1 MPGFELDGLAAAPI
15 GTFDLTSQPWLS
27 VIRSDGAQ
35 TEVSLRDVFAE
46 ARGLR
51 RITGDLATVEFALMR
66 LLLAIAHD
74 ALDGPRD
81 IEHWEDLWADAD
93 CFAPVEAYL
102 DKFRDRFDL
111 LHPDTPFFQTA
122 GLRTEKDEVFA
133 LSRIVADVPTGDPFF
148 TARMPGVDRLSFAE
162 AARWVVHAHAY
173 DTSGIKTGMVGD
185 QRVKGGKVYP
195 LGTGWAG
202 GLGGVFAEGDTLRE
216 TLLLNL
222 IAADTDEMD
231 LGPEDRPAWRREP
244 GGPRG
249 AERPAAG
256 PRDLYTWQSRRLRLH
271 HDADGV
277 HGVVLGYGDPL
288 ASRNTHQREPMT
300 AWRRSTAQEKKL
312 RRTPV
317 YLPKEH
323 DPSRSPWRGLA
334 SLVADRAVAA
344 QGEEPAA
351 FLRPGVLEWIARLV
365 TEGSLSRHYLVRARV
380 VGAVYGTQQSV
391 IDDIVDDRL
400 TMPVVLL
407 HRQDRAFAQQAV
419 GAAEDADGAIKA
431 LGDLAADLAR
441 AVGSDSP
448 GPSDAAKTAG
458 FAALE
463 EPYRRWLIEMANVDD
478 PFAHRVAWQSELRK
492 LVRLL
497 AERLVTAA
505 GDTAWQGRI
514 VSDKKGAVWLH
525 SDHAEKWFH
534 ARIARLLPTPADDG
548 RASSPEAAHGSEAAA
563 LPTPRP
569 GLAESS
575 PSEVRI

>member
-1 MPGFELDGLAAAPI
+1 MTAIEPT
-15 GTFDLTSQPWLS
+15 GTTALTTASFDLTSQPWIGVL
-27 VIRSDGAQ
+27 RTDGSQ
-35 TEVSLRDVFAE
+35 TELSLREIFARAGE
-46 ARGLR
+46 LR
-51 RITGDLATVEFALMR
+51 YLMGELATVEFALMR

-74 ALDGPRD
+74 ALDGPREMED
-81 IEHWEDLWADAD
+81 WGDLWEDAD
-93 CFAPVEAYL
+93 CFAPVAAYL
-102 DKFRDRFDL
+102 DQCRDRFDL
-111 LHPDTPFFQTA
+111 LHSAAPFFQTA
-122 GLRTEKDEVFA
+122 GLRTQKDEVFS

-185 QRVKGGKVYP
+185 QRVRGGKVYP

-202 GLGGVFAEGDTLRE
+202 GLGGVFVEGDTLRE

-222 IAADTDEMD
+222 IATDTYGMD
-231 LGPEDRPAWRREP
+231 FGPEDRPTWRREP
-244 GGPRG
+244 CGPRG
-249 AERPAAG
+249 TERPATG

-323 DPSRSPWRGLA
+323 APSRSPWRGLA
-334 SLVADRAVAA
+334 ALVADRAVAA

-365 TEGSLSRHYLVRARV
+365 TEGSLSRHHLVRARV

-407 HRQDRAFAQQAV
+407 HRQDQAFAQQAV

-448 GPSDAAKTAG
+448 GPSEAAKTAG

-463 EPYRRWLIEMANVDD
+463 DPYRRWLIEMANADD
-478 PFAHRVAWQSELRK
+478 PFAHRVAWQSELRI

-505 GDTAWQGRI
+505 GDAAWQGRI
-514 VSDKKGAVWLH
+514 VSDKKGAVWLNAG
-525 SDHAEKWFH
+525 HAEKWFR

-548 RASSPEAAHGSEAAA
+548 RASSARPASGAEAAT

-569 GLAESS
+569 GLADSS
-575 PSEVRI
+575 PSEVCV